1 MKLKNRLIMS
11 FLIIIFVP
19 LLWALLLFW
28 GITQTQKN
36 REDSQRRALY
46 FANSLSLLQNN
57 TSNEIM
63 ILKKWAEKS
72 PDNFQ
77 KRSLVRKMNESLQA
91 KHSFLIQRE
100 NFKIVY
106 DGSDLN
112 VHPNYTEL
120 PEYGQLNDGETLVDT
135 VGDVPVTIQQVNYG
149 YGNGVRG
156 SVFIFTTANKLLPE
170 GQKIL
175 LDYLLSALLILLFTA
190 GVLISWLYGGIMP
203 KIRKLQK
210 AAEEIEG
217 GKLDHVIDVK
227 GRDELTDLARA
238 MERMRKR
245 LSADAIQ
252 KLEAEDAQRQLISN
266 IAHDL
271 KTPLTSI
278 TGYSEGILD
287 GIANTPEKQEKYVR
301 TIHSKAKEMNALLNE
316 LSLYS
321 KIDTDRI
328 PYNFVPLDVGEFFQN
343 CNEEVGMDLA
353 NQGIGLSY
361 YNELPK
367 GIAII
372 ADPEQL
378 TRVVHNIVGNAVKYQ
393 KPEGGLLLSMRLRD
407 AGDYVQVEIEDNG
420 RGISKED
427 LPHIF
432 DRLYRGDKSRNT
444 KIKGSG
450 IGLSI
455 VKKIIS
461 DHGGQIWAT
470 SKLGEGSV
478 FYFVLRKYIETE
490 NAGGEA

>member
-1 MKLKNRLIMS
+1 
-11 FLIIIFVP
+11 
-19 LLWALLLFW
+19 
-28 GITQTQKN
+28 
-36 REDSQRRALY
+36 
-46 FANSLSLLQNN
+46 
-57 TSNEIM
+57 
-63 ILKKWAEKS
+63 
-72 PDNFQ
+72 
-77 KRSLVRKMNESLQA
+77 
-91 KHSFLIQRE
+91 
-100 NFKIVY
+100 
-106 DGSDLN
+106 
-112 VHPNYTEL
+112 
-120 PEYGQLNDGETLVDT
+120 
-135 VGDVPVTIQQVNYG
+135 
-149 YGNGVRG
+149 
-156 SVFIFTTANKLLPE
+156 
-170 GQKIL
+170 
-175 LDYLLSALLILLFTA
+175 
-190 GVLISWLYGGIMP
+190 
-203 KIRKLQK
+203 
-210 AAEEIEG
+210 
-217 GKLDHVIDVK
+217 
-227 GRDELTDLARA
+227 
-238 MERMRKR
+238 
-245 LSADAIQ
+245 
-252 KLEAEDAQRQLISN
+252 
-266 IAHDL
+266 
-271 KTPLTSI
+271 
-278 TGYSEGILD
+278 
-287 GIANTPEKQEKYVR
+287 
-301 TIHSKAKEMNALLNE
+301 
-316 LSLYS
+316 
-321 KIDTDRI
+321 
-328 PYNFVPLDVGEFFQN
+328 LDVGEFFQN